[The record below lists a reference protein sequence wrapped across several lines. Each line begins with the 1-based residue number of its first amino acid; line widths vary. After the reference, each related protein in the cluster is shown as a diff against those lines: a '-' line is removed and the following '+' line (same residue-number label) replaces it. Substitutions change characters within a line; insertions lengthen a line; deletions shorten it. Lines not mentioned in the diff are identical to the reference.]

1 MAMEADSPA
10 RDWDG
15 KFELIRRRL
24 APADAVRMPP
34 TRDHKTAAVLLPLIV
49 RDGNLAMLYTRR
61 NDRMKTHAG
70 QVAFPGGRLDMSDL
84 DLASAALRETY
95 EEVGIHPAKIHMLGS
110 FPGRRTMQSEIMVT
124 PFVGAVR
131 DGAEIKADPKEVAE
145 IFYVP
150 LAALRDRRYRQRF
163 RPDGAA
169 RLGEQPAIIY
179 DGYTIWGLTYYL
191 TLSFLGLI
199 ADSGF

>member
-1 MAMEADSPA
+1 MAMEADTPPGA
-10 RDWDG
+10 LGD
-15 KFELIRRRL
+15 KLELIRRRL

-34 TRDHKTAAVLLPLIV
+34 TRDHKTAAVLLPLMV
-49 RDGNLAMLYTRR
+49 RDGEFEMLYTRR

-70 QVAFPGGRLDMSDL
+70 QVAFPGGRLDMRDL
-84 DLASAALRETY
+84 DLVSAALRETY
-95 EEVGIHPAKIHMLGS
+95 EEVGIHPSKIHVLGS

-131 DGAEIKADPKEVAE
+131 DGAEIQADPKEVAE

-150 LAALRDRRYRQRF
+150 LAALRDRRYRQRVQ
-163 RPDGAA
+163 PAGAA
-169 RLGEQPAIIY
+169 RLGKQPAIVY

-199 ADSGF
+199 ADTGI

>member
-1 MAMEADSPA
+1 MEANSLP

-15 KFELIRRRL
+15 KLELIRRRL

-34 TRDHKTAAVLLPLIV
+34 TRDRKTAAVLLPLIV
-49 RDGNLAMLYTRR
+49 RDGELAMLYTRR

-70 QVAFPGGRLDMSDL
+70 QVAFPGGRLDMRDL

-95 EEVGIHPAKIHMLGS
+95 EEVGIHPAHIHMLGS
-110 FPGRRTMQSEIMVT
+110 FPGRRTMQSDIMVT

-150 LAALRDRRYRQRF
+150 LAALRDHRHRQKISSV
-163 RPDGAA
+163 GAA
-169 RLGEQPAIIY
+169 RPGKQPAIVY
-179 DGYTIWGLTYYL
+179 EGYTIWGLTYYL

-199 ADSGF
+199 ADSGL